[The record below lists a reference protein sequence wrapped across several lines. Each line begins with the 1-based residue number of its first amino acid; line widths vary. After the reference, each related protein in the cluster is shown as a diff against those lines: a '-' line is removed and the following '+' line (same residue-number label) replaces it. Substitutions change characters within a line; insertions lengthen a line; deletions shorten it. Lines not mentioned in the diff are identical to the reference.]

1 MTTAVRR
8 NSPWVQDGWLLASVA
23 ILMVIG
29 MLALWSASAIRPGH
43 PEFKRQWIAL
53 GASLPFFFFFLRV
66 DLRAFARYRRLVYLL
81 AVALLVL
88 VLVAG
93 KAEEGAVRRIDLGP
107 FDLQASDVALFLM
120 VFTLAGVLARSKENL
135 ATPYGFLTS
144 LLHVLPLMALVVL
157 QPNLSGSLTF
167 FVVWMAMSLVSGQR
181 LRYILVLLALLA
193 PLTIV
198 AYKAGIIKPYQAK
211 RWIDYV
217 SGNMGFHTQ
226 RAIISVG
233 SGELIGQGFGRG
245 ELKEA
250 RFVPVATTDFIFA
263 VIAEEV
269 GFVGSAIV
277 VGAFAFFLYRVWL
290 VVVDS
295 PTRFYRNIAAG
306 IFSIFAY
313 NTLVNLF
320 VVVGLFPVTGV
331 PLPFVSYGG
340 TAMVVNMMMVG
351 TLLNLRQR
359 QRKEVF

>member
-1 MTTAVRR
+1 MTASVRR
-8 NSPWVQDGWLLASVA
+8 GSPWVQDGWLLAS
-23 ILMVIG
+23 ILFLMTIG

-53 GASLPFFFFFLRV
+53 AVSLPFFFFFLRV
-66 DLRAFARYRRLVYLL
+66 DLRIFARFRRLVYLL
-81 AVALLVL
+81 AVVLLLL

-107 FDLQASDVALFLM
+107 FDLQAGDIALFLM
-120 VFTLAGVLARSKENL
+120 VFTLGGVLARSKDSV
-135 ATPYGFLTS
+135 ATPRGFVVS

-157 QPNLSGSLTF
+157 QPNLSGALNF
-167 FVVWMAMSLVSGQR
+167 FAVWMAMSLVSGQR
-181 LRYILVLLALLA
+181 LRYILLLLALLV
-193 PLTIV
+193 PLTIF
-198 AYKAGIIKPYQAK
+198 AYQAGIIKPYQAK

-226 RAIISVG
+226 RALISVG
-233 SGELIGQGFGRG
+233 SGELVGQGFGRG

-269 GFVGSAIV
+269 GFVGSVIV
-277 VGAFAFFLYRVWL
+277 VAAYAFFLYRVWL
-290 VVVDS
+290 VVAES

-306 IFSIFAY
+306 IFAIFAY

-331 PLPFVSYGG
+331 PLPFISYGG
-340 TAMVVNMMMVG
+340 TAMVVNLMMVG
-351 TLLNLRQR
+351 TLLNLRLR
-359 QRKEVF
+359 QRNEVF